1 MATVEIHV
9 DTYVEVD
16 VDLSRF
22 DTSDLMEEITKRD
35 IAKHDHHAKGVDPI
49 PCIVPPLN
57 SEEVHPLHRVYYRLK
72 LGDESGA
79 LEEMRTFLQD
89 ELGVVL

>member
-1 MATVEIHV
+1 MPTVEVHI
-9 DTYVEVD
+9 DRYVEVNVSLED
-16 VDLSRF
+16 F
-22 DTSDLMEEITKRD
+22 DTLDLLEEIGKRD
-35 IAKHDHHAKGVDPI
+35 IGKQDHLDDCASPI

-72 LGDESGA
+72 LGDDAGA
-79 LEEMRTFLQD
+79 IEEMRKYLSD